1 MRLKTKIYS
10 AALALAVAGVAA
22 TGYATVASASVP
34 TPAKGNITVLSA
46 SPRIVPSP
54 GSVLAANT
62 TKTFKIAGGTFDGFV
77 IPANATGAVLSVSA
91 GNPSGAGDIT
101 VWTHSGGKPGTGQV
115 RFAAGENAT
124 SVVVVGFDSGGFFDV
139 QSTVNTHVNIGINS
153 YITPL
158 DAPPAPVIKKINA
171 TDVALA
177 HIGPSVRTDNATP
190 GSGVTDMGNVSLDAG
205 TYEVT
210 VTAGF
215 SGLKKDADIPAAST
229 IYGGLFMTKGAGI
242 PAGFG
247 NVLGQS
253 QGIPL
258 PKTNSGSATYT
269 IDPTVSL
276 AQVLVLTETTDV
288 HLQMYGYSSDGV
300 DRAALGVHANI
311 QNAQFRKL
319 S

>member
-10 AALALAVAGVAA
+10 TALALAIGGVAV
-22 TGYATVASASVP
+22 TGYAATANASVP
-34 TPAKGNITVLSA
+34 APAKGNITVLSA
-46 SPRIVPSP
+46 APRIVASP
-54 GSVLAANT
+54 GSTLVAGV
-62 TKTFKIAGGTFDGFV
+62 TKTFKIAGGTFGGFA
-77 IPANATGAVLSVSA
+77 IPANATGAVLSVSS

-101 VWTHSGGKPGTGQV
+101 LWAHGSGQPGTGQV
-115 RFAAGENAT
+115 AFKQGENAT
-124 SVVVVGFDSGGFFDV
+124 SVVVVGFDSDGFFDV
-139 QSTVNTHVNIGINS
+139 ESTVNSHVNMAINS

-158 DAPPAPVIKKINA
+158 DAPPAPVIKKIDA
-171 TDVALA
+171 TEKTLT

-210 VTAGF
+210 ITGGF
-215 SGLKKDADIPAAST
+215 TGLKKDADVPAATT
-229 IYGGLFMTKGAGI
+229 IYGGLFVTKGAGI

-253 QGIPL
+253 QGIAL

-276 AQVLVLTETTDV
+276 TQVLVLTETTDV

-300 DRAALGVHANI
+300 DRAALGVKANI

-319 S
+319 